1 MKFVFRITSPLVPV
15 LGAGLFLAACSKTM
29 AQNNTRAM
37 NDTDTTT
44 VIQNEGEGTTRIT
57 VSGNQAASVVVGCD
71 AQGKPQSANINSVEV
86 NGASLKGKTVILTG
100 HNTPPVHVSSECK
113 PGDTSGRS
121 RVNVNSVLIR

>member
-1 MKFVFRITSPLVPV
+1 MKFAFRITSPLVSV
-15 LGAGLFLAACSKTM
+15 LGTGLFLTACSNTM

-37 NDTDTTT
+37 NDTTTI
-44 VIQNEGEGTTRIT
+44 IQNEGKGTTRIT